1 MCAQCYATGAALFGE
16 AGMLIG
22 GPIAYAAYRR
32 ARRGLGL
39 RDTAV
44 APSPAPAPP
53 PSRPETDP
61 YRLRRPP
68 KIPRITSR
76 TTVRPRLESSMS

>member
-16 AGMLIG
+16 AAMLIG
-22 GPIAYAAYRR
+22 GPIAYAGYRR
-32 ARRGLGL
+32 ARRTLGL

-44 APSPAPAPP
+44 APQPREEAA
-53 PSRPETDP
+53 D

-68 KIPRITSR
+68 KMPRITSR
-76 TTVRPRLESSMS
+76 TTVRPRVESSLS